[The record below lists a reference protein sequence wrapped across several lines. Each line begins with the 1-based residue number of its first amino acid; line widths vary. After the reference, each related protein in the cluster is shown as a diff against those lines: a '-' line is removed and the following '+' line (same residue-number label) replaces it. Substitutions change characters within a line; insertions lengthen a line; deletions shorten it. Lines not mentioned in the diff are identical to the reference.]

1 MNQDEIDDIYEIKKI
16 IKRHTMW
23 EGSRYVYIYMSP
35 DNVEKISEIV
45 SKLLNV
51 RDKLYEPEI
60 L

>member
-23 EGSRYVYIYMSP
+23 VGSRYVYIYMSP

-45 SKLLNV
+45 SKLLNAK
-51 RDKLYEPEI
+51 DKLNESEI